1 MVRLSQPRQEKQLL
15 NTASG
20 GFAEEEEDVAED
32 GAAANDTETPDDE
45 GEVWEVDTFPADMIE
60 DLVHREVYDVQAECQ
75 PAEWYKRFP
84 G

>member
-45 GEVWEVDTFPADMIE
+45 GEV
-60 DLVHREVYDVQAECQ
+60 
-75 PAEWYKRFP
+75 
-84 G
+84 